1 MVDVVV
7 GSGRRK
13 TLKNSKADD
22 DSWPSLPERQRRL
35 HGFSL
40 TLAGGRWKQKKVSVF
55 GSIRF
60 VRNQDQATLPQSI
73 SPFDVSPE
81 LWLSEL
87 CSVVFRYATQAC
99 IAELIDQSNPFLFI
113 LSASSTTSI
122 THSSF
127 TSSSH
132 DSPLTMTDRPEYVR
146 RTSNKMYGPSGAQT
160 GVTTPRSQAV
170 SRPLTLTHGT
180 LEYTFLIPTALH
192 FNAAQLK
199 DSFLASLPE
208 PTDELALDDE
218 PSSVTELVARYL
230 GFIAREV
237 EEGDD
242 PGSYDEVLRLVVQE
256 FERAFLRG
264 NEVHAIAATLPGIGE
279 KKMITVRAYY
289 AGRAAVNRPIRA
301 HESALLREAA
311 DENAYI
317 YAVFGGQGNIEEYF
331 DELREVHNTYPSLVE
346 DFIST
351 AAGHLQNLSRD
362 PRAEKLYAKGLD
374 VMRWLNN
381 EDATPD
387 LDYLVS
393 APVSFPLIGLT
404 QLAHYVVTCRVLG
417 THPGHVRDRFSG
429 ATGHSQGV
437 VTAAAI
443 AASGNWETFDKSARS
458 ALNILFW
465 IGARSQQAYPRTSL
479 APNVLQDSID
489 AGEGTPTPM
498 LTIRDLPR
506 DAVQRYIDIT
516 NQHLPQDRHIGISL
530 VNSARNFVV
539 AGPPMSLYGLN
550 LQLRKV
556 KAPTGLDQTRV
567 PFTERKVRFV
577 NRFLPITAPFHSPY
591 LSEAIHHLQSDL
603 KDVRISAEEL
613 GIPVFD
619 TATGDDLRDEGKA
632 NVVPSLVRMICRDP
646 VNWEKATVMPDA
658 THILDFGPGGISG
671 LGPLTNRN
679 KDGTGVRVILAG
691 TIDGTNVEVG
701 YKPEIFDRDAEHAV
715 KYAVDWVKE
724 HGPKLAKTSVGQT
737 FVDTKMSRL
746 LGLPPVMVAGMTPCT
761 VPWDFV
767 ASTMNAGYEIELA
780 GGGYFSDKSMTEAIS
795 KIEKVIPAGRGITIN
810 LIYVNPRAMAW
821 QIPLIGRLRAE
832 GVPIEGLTIGAGV
845 PSIEVANEYIE
856 TLGIK
861 HIGFK
866 PGSSEAIQAVINI
879 ARANP
884 DFPVMMQWTGG
895 RGGGHHSFEDFHQP
909 ILSMYGRI
917 RRCENLVLIA
927 GSGFGGAEDTY
938 PYLNGSWANKYGY
951 PPMPFDG
958 VLFGSRVMVA
968 KEAHTSKAA
977 KQAIV
982 DAEGLEDHDWEK
994 TYKGPAGGV
1003 ITVRSEMGEP
1013 IHKLA
1018 TRGVKFW
1025 AEMDQKIFNLDK
1037 AKRVPEL
1044 KKNRDYIIQKLNDDF
1059 QKPWFGRN
1067 KAGECVD
1074 LEDMTYGEV
1083 VRRMVDLMYVKHEKR
1098 WIDPSLARLTGDFIR
1113 RLEERFT
1120 CSDGKGSII
1129 QNYSELDTPF
1139 DTVIKVLETYPEAD
1153 KQLINAQDC
1162 QHFLM
1167 LCQRRGQKPVP
1178 FVPCLDETFEFFFKK
1193 DSLWQSEDLEAVVD
1207 QDVGRVA
1214 ILQGPMAVK
1223 YSKIVDEPIKDILD
1237 GVHQGHIQ
1245 ALTKDLYG
1253 GDERKIPVVEYF
1265 GGKLIEASDNVSV
1278 EGLTISE
1285 VNDKTIYR
1293 LSATS
1298 STTLPQVENWL
1309 QLLAGKSHSWRHAF
1323 FTADVFVQGQRYQ
1336 TNPMFRIFEPTP
1348 GMMVEITY
1356 PDDPQRTVISV
1367 KEPSQNGRYVQTI
1380 EVGPISNGKI
1390 PLNMIE
1396 DRTAVGK
1403 PVALSL
1409 EFEYHPETGYAPI
1422 REVMEARNDR
1432 IKEFY
1437 YRIWF
1442 GNEAVPFDAPVTS
1455 RFDGG
1460 RATVTSEAIND
1471 FVHAVGNT
1479 GEAFVDRPGKE
1490 VFAPMDFAI
1499 VVGWKAITKPIFPR
1513 KIDGDLLKLVHLSN
1527 GFRMIPGAT
1536 PLKKGDV
1543 LDTTAEVNAVI
1554 NQDSGKM
1561 VEVCGTITRNGEP
1574 VMEVTSQFLY
1584 RGAYTDFENTFQRK
1598 DETPRQVHVG
1608 SSKDLAVLQSKE
1620 WFRMEDSDIDLI
1632 GQTLVFKLQTLV
1644 RFKDKTVFSSVQTQG
1659 KVELELPTKEIVQIA
1674 SVEYEA
1680 GTSYGN
1686 PVLDYLSRNGE
1697 ATDQP
1702 VNFENA
1708 IPLSG
1713 KTPLILKAPSS
1724 NETYARVSGDYNP
1737 IHVSRVFSKYA
1748 NLPGTITHGMY
1759 SSAAVRSL
1767 VETWAAENNVGR
1779 VRSFHA
1785 SLVGMVL
1792 PDDTIEVKLQHVGMV
1807 AGRKIIKVEASKA
1820 ETEDKVLLGEAEV
1833 EQPVSSYIFTGQG
1846 SQEQGMGMDLY
1857 ESSAVAKEV
1866 WDRADKH
1873 FLDNYGFAIT
1883 NIVKNNPNELTIHF
1897 GGARG
1902 KAIRQN
1908 YMSMTFETVALD
1920 GSIKSEKIFKE
1931 ITEQT
1936 SSYTYRSPSGLL
1948 SATQFTQPALTLMEK
1963 ASFEDM
1969 LAKGLVQR
1977 DSSFAGHSLGEYSAL
1992 AALAEVMPIE
2002 SLVSVVFYRGLTMQ
2016 VAVERDEAGRSN
2028 YSMCA
2033 VNPSRIGK
2041 TFNEQALQ
2049 YVVENVAETTGWLL
2063 EIVNLN
2069 VQNMQYVCAGDLR
2082 ALDTMTNV
2090 LNYFKAQKIDI
2101 QQLMQT
2107 LSIDDVK
2114 TRLVDIIKECA
2125 TQTEA
2130 KPKPLDLQRGFATIP
2145 LKGIDVPFHSTFLR
2159 SGVKPFRSF
2168 LLKKINKTSIDP
2180 SKLVGKYIPNV
2191 TARPFEL
2198 TREYFEDVYRLTNS
2212 PKIGNILA
2220 NWEKYETDEPRAV
2233 SAS

>member
-1 MVDVVV
+1 MSTPAQELTNPFVQFDEQATSPTATTTPSSSTRRANMY
-7 GSGRRK
+7 GSG
-13 TLKNSKADD
+13 S
-22 DSWPSLPERQRRL
+22 
-35 HGFSL
+35 
-40 TLAGGRWKQKKVSVF
+40 
-55 GSIRF
+55 
-60 VRNQDQATLPQSI
+60 
-73 SPFDVSPE
+73 
-81 LWLSEL
+81 
-87 CSVVFRYATQAC
+87 
-99 IAELIDQSNPFLFI
+99 
-113 LSASSTTSI
+113 
-122 THSSF
+122 
-127 TSSSH
+127 
-132 DSPLTMTDRPEYVR
+132 
-146 RTSNKMYGPSGAQT
+146 QT
-160 GVTTPRSQAV
+160 GVSTPRSQAV

-192 FNAAQLK
+192 FNATQLK
-199 DSFLASLPE
+199 DQFLATLPE
-208 PTDELALDDE
+208 ATEELAQDDE
-218 PSSVTELVARYL
+218 PSSVTELVARYI
-230 GFIAREV
+230 GFVAKEV
-237 EEGDD
+237 DEGED
-242 PGSYDEVLRLVVQE
+242 PELFTEVLKLVLTE
-256 FERAFLRG
+256 FERTFLRG
-264 NEVHAIAATLPGIGE
+264 NEVHAIASHLPGIYE
-279 KKMITVRAYY
+279 KKLVTVQSYY
-289 AGRAAVNRPIRA
+289 AARAAIKRPIRA

-311 DENAYI
+311 DENAYV

-331 DELREVHNTYPSLVE
+331 DELREIYNTYPSLVR
-346 DFIST
+346 DFLNV
-351 AAGHLQNLSRD
+351 AAQHLQYLSRD
-362 PRAEKLYAKGLD
+362 ERAFKSYAKGLD
-374 VMRWLNN
+374 IMRWLDNK
-381 EDATPD
+381 DSQPD
-387 LDYLVS
+387 IDYLVS

-443 AASGNWETFDKSARS
+443 AASSNWETFDKQARN
-458 ALNILFW
+458 ALTILFW

-489 AGEGTPTPM
+489 AGEGSPTPM
-498 LTIRDLPR
+498 LTVRDLSR
-506 DAVQRYIDIT
+506 DTVEKLIKQT
-516 NQHLPQDRHIGISL
+516 NQHLPEDRHIGISL

-539 AGPPMSLYGLN
+539 TGPPMSLYGLN
-550 LQLRKV
+550 LQLRKM
-556 KAPTGLDQTRV
+556 KAPTGLEQTRI

-591 LSEAIHHLQSDL
+591 LAEAMKHLESDL
-603 KDVRISAEEL
+603 AEIKIQASEL

-619 TATGDDLRDEGKA
+619 TFTGNDLRDEKEGQSITPA
-632 NVVPSLVRMICRDP
+632 LVKMICQDQ
-646 VNWEKATVMPDA
+646 VLWEKATVMPNA

-671 LGPLTNRN
+671 LGVLTNRN

-691 TIDGTNVEVG
+691 TMDGTNPEVG

-724 HGPKLAKTSVGQT
+724 YGPKLVNTSAGQT
-737 FVDTKMSRL
+737 FVDTKMSRM

-761 VPWDFV
+761 VPTDFV
-767 ASTMNAGYEIELA
+767 AATMRAGYEIELA
-780 GGGYFSDKSMTEAIS
+780 GGGYYNDKSMTEAIAA
-795 KIEKVIPAGRGITIN
+795 IEKDIPAGRGITVN

-821 QIPLIGRLRAE
+821 QIPMIGRLRAE

-845 PSIEVANEYIE
+845 PSIEVANEYIQ

-879 ARANP
+879 AKANP
-884 DFPVMMQWTGG
+884 GFPVMMQWTGG

-909 ILSMYGRI
+909 ILSMYSRI

-938 PYLNGSWANKYGY
+938 PYLTGEWAKKFGY

-968 KEAHTSKAA
+968 KEAHTSPAA

-982 DAEGLEDHDWEK
+982 DAPGLEDHEWEK
-994 TYKGPAGGV
+994 TYKGAAGGV

-1018 TRGVKFW
+1018 TRGVLFW
-1025 AEMDQKIFNLDK
+1025 AEMDQKIFALDK
-1037 AKRVPEL
+1037 AKRIPEL
-1044 KKNRDYIIQKLNDDF
+1044 KKQREYIIQKLNDDF

-1083 VRRMVDLMYVKHEKR
+1083 LRRMVDLMYIKHQKR
-1098 WIDPSLARLTGDFIR
+1098 WIDKSLARLTGDFIR
-1113 RLEERFT
+1113 RMEERFAEAN
-1120 CSDGKGSII
+1120 GAGSFI
-1129 QNYSELDTPF
+1129 QNYTELEDPF
-1139 DTVIKVLETYPEAD
+1139 GIVSKVLESYPEAD
-1153 KQLINAQDC
+1153 VQLINAQDV
-1162 QHFLM
+1162 QHFLL
-1167 LCQRRGQKPVP
+1167 LCQRRGQKPTP
-1178 FVPCLDETFEFFFKK
+1178 FVPCLDDTFEFFFKK

-1223 YSKIVDEPIKDILD
+1223 YSKIVDEPIKEILD
-1237 GVHQGHIQ
+1237 GVHEGHIKF
-1245 ALTKDLYG
+1245 LTRDLYN
-1253 GDERKIPVVEYF
+1253 GDVKKIPQVEYF
-1265 GGKLIEASDNVSV
+1265 GGKLIEASDDINNV
-1278 EGLTISE
+1278 EGLTVSE
-1285 VNDKTIYR
+1285 SEHKIIYR
-1293 LSATS
+1293 LSAVLGTA
-1298 STTLPQVENWL
+1298 LPALENWI
-1309 QLLAGKSHSWRHAF
+1309 QLLAGRAHTWRHAF

-1336 TNPMFRIFEPTP
+1336 TNPTQRIFAPTP
-1348 GMMVEITY
+1348 GMVVEIQY
-1356 PDDPQRTVISV
+1356 PNDPKRTTISV
-1367 KEPSQNGRYVQTI
+1367 KEPSHGNEYVQTFHVAR
-1380 EVGPISNGKI
+1380 ESNGEI
-1390 PLNMIE
+1390 TINMIE
-1396 DRTAVGK
+1396 GRTATGK
-1403 PVALSL
+1403 PVALPL
-1409 EFEYHPETGYAPI
+1409 RFTYHPETGYAPI
-1422 REVMEARNDR
+1422 REVMDARNDR

-1437 YRIWF
+1437 YKIWF
-1442 GNEAVPFDAPVTS
+1442 GDEACPFDVDVTS

-1513 KIDGDLLKLVHLSN
+1513 TIDGDLLKLVHLSN
-1527 GFRMIPGAT
+1527 GFRMIPGAA

-1543 LDTTAEVNAVI
+1543 LDTTAQVNAVI
-1554 NQDSGKM
+1554 NQASGKM
-1561 VEVCGTITRNGEP
+1561 VEVCGTITRDNKP

-1584 RGAYTDFENTFQRK
+1584 RGNYTDYHNTFQRK
-1598 DETPRQVHVG
+1598 VETPMQVHLG
-1608 SSKDLAVLQSKE
+1608 STKDVAVLQSKE
-1620 WFRMEDSDIDLI
+1620 WFKVENEDFDLSN
-1632 GQTLVFKLQTLV
+1632 QTLVFRLNSILRYKNQ
-1644 RFKDKTVFSSVQTQG
+1644 TVFASVQTEG
-1659 KVELELPTKEIVQIA
+1659 TVELELPSKEIITVA

-1686 PVLDYLSRNGE
+1686 PVLDYLTRNGS
-1697 ATDQP
+1697 ALDQP
-1702 VNFENA
+1702 VNFENP

-1713 KTPLILKAPSS
+1713 KAPLVLKAPSS

-1737 IHVSRVFSKYA
+1737 IHVSRVFSQYA
-1748 NLPGTITHGMY
+1748 GLPGTITHGMY

-1807 AGRKIIKVEASKA
+1807 SGRKIIKIEAQKA
-1820 ETEDKVLLGEAEV
+1820 ETEDKVLLAEAEV
-1833 EQPVSSYIFTGQG
+1833 EQPVSAYVFTGQG

-1857 ESSAVAKEV
+1857 GSSEVAKEV

-1873 FLDNYGFAIT
+1873 FMDNYGFAIT
-1883 NIVKNNPNELTIHF
+1883 NIVKNNPKELTIHF

-1902 KAIRQN
+1902 KAIRKN
-1908 YMSMTFETVALD
+1908 YMDMTFETVATD

-1931 ITEQT
+1931 IKEDTT
-1936 SSYTYRSPSGLL
+1936 SYTYRSPTGLL

-1969 LAKGLVQR
+1969 LSKGLVQR

-2049 YVVENVAETTGWLL
+2049 YVVENITLTTDWLL

-2069 VQNMQYVCAGDLR
+2069 VQNQQYVCAGDLR
-2082 ALDTMTNV
+2082 ALDTLTGV
-2090 LNYFKAQKIDI
+2090 LNYLKAQKIDI
-2101 QQLMQT
+2101 QELMQSMS
-2107 LSIDDVK
+2107 LDEVK
-2114 TRLVDIIKECA
+2114 AHLVEIIQGCA
-2125 TQTEA
+2125 KQTEA
-2130 KPKPLDLQRGFATIP
+2130 KPKPIDLQRGFATIP

-2191 TARPFEL
+2191 TAKPFEL
-2198 TREYFEDVYRLTNS
+2198 TREYFQDVYDLTKS
-2212 PKIGNILA
+2212 PRIGNILD
-2220 NWEKYETDEPRAV
+2220 NWDKYESDEPGLQRPRAGSMAV
-2233 SAS
+2233 PNHV